1 VISKQTISIGLLLA
15 ANALLVVLL
24 IVFSNQWWWQRLAYL
39 DNEIKQTTQ
48 LSEQSQ
54 TKLLELVYTQLP
66 LNKLLLASSQGTHLF
81 LNELE
86 LLVLDPSRDYKKI
99 AKIQHNLNRLMFD
112 VENVWP
118 ITMDIKLL
126 KLYQENTKLVISIID
141 EILETSSP
149 VQLQLLMGDSKYV
162 LRNLTY
168 VMDNIELQSNE
179 LITQESAK
187 AVSTT
192 IAAKAHITD
201 LEQTSTHII
210 NQSILF
216 MILAGALVFILQWSL
231 YYVLRY
237 RLSAL
242 AKIMTEITQVG
253 NLERRVA
260 SAEKS
265 DLIGNIGKVFNL
277 MLDKLQLSQQ
287 QLQQQIER
295 AQLATQAKGDFLA
308 NMSHEIRTPVHA
320 ITGIIHLMKEQHL
333 SAKLMD
339 YTNKADAASQAL
351 VHVINDVLDFSKISA
366 GKVELEHKPFEIL
379 PSIEKHIDLF
389 SSQFKEKNLD
399 FILAF
404 ENSVPRTVVGDDL
417 RLNQILI
424 NLINNALKFTHS
436 GSVQL
441 KVSCREQTAEAAY
454 LTFTVE
460 DTGIGIDQERIPM
473 LFDAFSQGDVT
484 TTRKYG
490 GTGLGLAIS
499 HQLSQLMDGGITV
512 TSQLEYGSRFILNV
526 KLGLVADDQQSIFPE
541 LPMKVDTKVDVLIV
555 CECFAQGVMLKQTLH
570 LMGINCMMVE
580 SLTLAEQQLQA
591 HNRFGLVLIDVPLQH
606 SSTIDAQVKSIAE
619 HDQLLTM
626 PTVFMCATKCTKEHM
641 VTAIEVIERPVKPSV
656 LYNTVIGAL
665 GFANDLQFEFYNNEV
680 EHLQRRQLIQK
691 KIGGAKILIAEDVPI
706 NQQII
711 REILNNGGL
720 HVHVVDNGQQ
730 ALDILA
736 SETFD
741 LVLMDLQ
748 MPVMGGVE
756 ATTQIRQQKNLAKLP
771 VIAITANVMKGVIE
785 DCKKVG
791 FSDYLSKP
799 LEVNKLWEVLGQWIV
814 PADRTPFIAPKHVI
828 TSQQDLIRLDEQV
841 PGINLVFGLQ
851 CVADNRS
858 LYSSLLN
865 EFLDEY
871 GNSSTNISTFYTD
884 SDFAAL
890 EQLAHAIKGVAANL
904 GISPLSRAS
913 YEIEKFAKK
922 AAAKTIADNHRGAN
936 DFARLLQRFD
946 TLLEQSQQSISHIV
960 SCLSPKQ
967 QESQQ
972 DNNLVCA
979 PVDLEAVLA
988 SLSELKILIKA
999 NDGIALDLLD
1009 EIKDKLQLS
1018 TDNQYVLL
1026 LEQYLNQFDFEQS
1039 LPALDNVIQQIK
1051 SQSCAQD
1058 LSKDRQG

>member
-39 DNEIKQTTQ
+39 DNEIKRTTQ

-66 LNKLLLASSQGTHLF
+66 LNKLLLASSQSTHLF
-81 LNELE
+81 INELE

-99 AKIQHNLNRLMFD
+99 AKIQNKLNRLMLD

-126 KLYQENTKLVISIID
+126 QLYQENTKLVISIID
-141 EILETSSP
+141 EILETTSP

-162 LRNLTY
+162 LQNLTY
-168 VMDNIELQSNE
+168 VMNNIELQSDE

-187 AVSTT
+187 AVGTT
-192 IAAKAHITD
+192 IASKAHIAD
-201 LEQTSTHII
+201 LEKTSTQII

-242 AKIMTEITQVG
+242 AKIMTEITHVG

-260 SAEKS
+260 SADKS

-320 ITGIIHLMKEQHL
+320 ITGIIHLMKEQNL
-333 SAKLMD
+333 NTKLTD

-366 GKVELEHKPFEIL
+366 GKIELEHKPFEIL

-389 SSQFKEKNLD
+389 SSQFKAKNLD
-399 FILAF
+399 FILVF
-404 ENSVPRTVVGDDL
+404 ENSLPRTVVGDDL

-436 GSVQL
+436 GTVQL
-441 KVSCREQTAEAAY
+441 KVSCSEQTREAAY
-454 LTFTVE
+454 LTFVVE
-460 DTGIGIDQERIPM
+460 DTGIGIAQERLPM

-499 HQLSQLMDGGITV
+499 HQLSQLMEGDITV
-512 TSQLEYGSRFILNV
+512 TSQLEYGSRFTLKV
-526 KLGLVADDQQSIFPE
+526 KLGLVAGDRQGIFAA
-541 LPMKVDTKVDVLIV
+541 LPDKADTKIDVLIV
-555 CECFAQGVMLKQTLH
+555 CECAEQCAMLKQTLQ
-570 LMGINCMMVE
+570 LMGINCLIVE
-580 SLTLAEQQLQA
+580 SLMLAEQQLQMK
-591 HNRFGLVLIDVPLQH
+591 NSFGLVLIDVPLQQ
-606 SSTIDAQVKSIAE
+606 SSTIDAQVKNIAE
-619 HDQLLTM
+619 HDLLLAL
-626 PTVFMCATKCTKEHM
+626 PTVFICATKCKKEHM
-641 VTAIEVIERPVKPSV
+641 VMAIEVIDRPIKPSA
-656 LYNTVIGAL
+656 LYNTVIAAL

-720 HVHVVDNGQQ
+720 HVDVVDNGQQ

-736 SETFD
+736 TQTYD

-756 ATTQIRQQKNLAKLP
+756 ATTQIRQQQKLAKLP

-799 LEVNKLWEVLGQWIV
+799 LDVNKLWEVLGQWIV

-828 TSQQDLIRLDEQV
+828 ISQQDLIKLDEQV
-841 PGINLVFGLQ
+841 SAINLIFGLQ
-851 CVADNRS
+851 CVADNKS
-858 LYSSLLN
+858 LYTRLLS
-865 EFLDEY
+865 EFMDEY
-871 GNSSTNISTFYTD
+871 GASSTKISTLFTNAD
-884 SDFAAL
+884 LAQLA
-890 EQLAHAIKGVAANL
+890 QLAHAIKGVAANL
-904 GISPLSRAS
+904 GMSPLSRAS
-913 YEIEKFAKK
+913 HDIEKFAKK
-922 AAAKTIADNHRGAN
+922 TAAKNAEDKRSAAK

-946 TLLEQSQQSISHIV
+946 TLLEQSQQSISYII
-960 SCLSPKQ
+960 SCLSPQQ
-967 QESQQ
+967 QEREQGDLLSS
-972 DNNLVCA
+972 A
-979 PVDLEAVLA
+979 VDLEALLA
-988 SLSELKILIKA
+988 SLAELKKLIAA

-1009 EIKDKLQLS
+1009 EIKDKLHLS
-1018 TDNQYVLL
+1018 TENYYILL
-1026 LEQYLNQFDFEQS
+1026 LEQYLNQFDFEQA
-1039 LPALDNVIQQIK
+1039 LPALEDVVQQVK

-1058 LSKDRQG
+1058 LLKD